1 MPQGSDITTYLSQ
14 KTTDKECKNN
24 LPTFIDGR
32 KHLFQPQKVKLNTIR
47 FTQKCTAPAPEIFTV
62 DYTYKDQATA

>member
-24 LPTFIDGR
+24 LPTFIDGP
-32 KHLFQPQKVKLNTIR
+32 KHLF
-47 FTQKCTAPAPEIFTV
+47 
-62 DYTYKDQATA
+62 